1 MKSSILASIQCL
13 NSIQCLRVCVCVYTL
28 LLKKVEVTLYV
39 HICGVLVLVRAWSN
53 HAPWSWATW
62 RPCDTHRRAG
72 GASFHGFLPEE
83 GKALRNASISLNA
96 SLQVIPNQAHGGRGN
111 HLFHI
116 RKGVCEPTTA
126 FMQMT
131 SRMLGKS
138 WRTPDF
144 PRGPQGRKHVNEGQ
158 SQVYPSHKP
167 VWQTALLKLYP
178 PGLGVCIDLN
188 SRTREVRTA
197 GSGALGLPQFHS
209 ELKATLGPMRP
220 IS

>member
-1 MKSSILASIQCL
+1 MGKGLPLGRSLMP
-13 NSIQCLRVCVCVYTL
+13 CVCVSTL

-53 HAPWSWATW
+53 HVPWSWATW

-72 GASFHGFLPEE
+72 GASFHGFLPEK

-96 SLQVIPNQAHGGRGN
+96 SLQFIPNQAHGGRGD

-131 SRMLGKS
+131 SIMFTTGNTDVRLTSHMVHREESTWTKARVRSTLVTNQCDKQLYWSSTLPGWVCVLTWTPRPRS
-138 WRTPDF
+138 W
-144 PRGPQGRKHVNEGQ
+144 G
-158 SQVYPSHKP
+158 
-167 VWQTALLKLYP
+167 
-178 PGLGVCIDLN
+178 
-188 SRTREVRTA
+188 
-197 GSGALGLPQFHS
+197 
-209 ELKATLGPMRP
+209 
-220 IS
+220 